1 MTETRGY
8 ETINDR
14 SDGWGPGVNPSIQPI
29 ADAPKEATATR
40 AGRQLAARKSFEE
53 SPDPAIVDRTVGYGG
68 EFDPT
73 EGSGDYGVGVAIGD
87 ETPVSLA
94 DPADYA
100 NGVFVDE
107 NGDPETGTGSNTYN
121 NKDDNDF
128 KSSARTSIK
137 PSGALDPTIGSIVD
151 RTYGWGHDDAAA
163 AVELDKYTHVD
174 DDFDNDGVSNEDDA
188 DPFDDEVQ

>member
-14 SDGWGPGVNPSIQPI
+14 SAGWGPGVDPGAQPI
-29 ADAPKEATATR
+29 ADASKEVTATR
-40 AGRQLAARKSFEE
+40 AGRLLATRKSFEE

-73 EGSGDYGVGVAIGD
+73 GGSGDYGVGVAIGD

-107 NGDPETGTGSNTYN
+107 EGDPETGTGTNTAHTEN
-121 NKDDNDF
+121 DSDF
-128 KSSARTSIK
+128 KSSARTSTK

>member
-8 ETINDR
+8 ETIADR
-14 SDGWGPGVNPSIQPI
+14 TLTVAEI
-29 ADAPKEATATR
+29 ARGDALPAKDADPEDTATR
-40 AGRQLAARKSFEE
+40 AGKQLKARKSFEE
-53 SPDPAIVDRTVGYGG
+53 NPDPAIVDRTVGYGG

-73 EGSGDYGVGVAIGD
+73 GGSGDYGVGVAIGD

-107 NGDPETGTGSNTYN
+107 NGDPETGTGTNTAN

-128 KSSARTSIK
+128 KSSARTSTK

-163 AVELDKYTHVD
+163 AVKLDKYTHVD